1 MHAKFHT
8 GHVRICVIFNPM
20 AKGSKARRL
29 RAALDEIGLE
39 SSLKM
44 TRCAGDARVLAA
56 EAVREGFSHVVAAG
70 GDGTLNEV
78 LNGLGDVPDGFEKA
92 ALGLLPLGTV
102 NVYARE
108 LGIPIELEKAWRVVT
123 AGKERSLDLALA
135 EFPSGKVLQR
145 RRFAQLAGAGLDARA
160 IELVDWNLK
169 KRFGPLAYIYA
180 GLKALC
186 ERRPLIKAVCGK
198 QTLEGQ
204 LVLIGNGRL
213 YGGDFKTF
221 EDAAMDDGLLDV
233 CVFPKVNFLTLLRCA
248 WPLLISHRLPPSV
261 VRRFQATE
269 FALSSSDAVA
279 FELEGELAGRLP
291 VSFVVERRRLRAIV
305 P

>member
-1 MHAKFHT
+1 MDAKFQT
-8 GHVRICVIFNPM
+8 GRVRICVIFNPM
-20 AKGSKARRL
+20 AKGSKARRF
-29 RAALDEIGLE
+29 RAALDAIGSE

-78 LNGLGDVPDGFEKA
+78 LNGIGDVPDGFEKS

-108 LGIPIELEKAWRVVT
+108 LGIPIQLERAWRVVT

-135 EFPSGKVLQR
+135 EFASGKVLHR

-186 ERRPLIKAVCGK
+186 ERRPLIKAACSK

-221 EDAAMDDGLLDV
+221 ENAAMDDGLLDV
-233 CVFPKVNFLTLLRCA
+233 CVFPRVNFFTLLRCA
-248 WPLLISHRLPPSV
+248 LPLLIWHRIPPSV
-261 VRRFQATE
+261 VRRFQAAE
-269 FALSSSDAVA
+269 FTLSSSDAVA
-279 FELEGELAGRLP
+279 FELEGELAGSLP
-291 VSFVVERRRLRAIV
+291 VSFAVERRRLRAIV